1 MQSGGGWDLDAV
13 VASDKG
19 ANKEMRGLRPSHL
32 AVFACVAACSPSKAI
47 EPTCIPPG
55 SKCAAQQAPVNQHYR
70 ELAAITA
77 TRFGLCTATEADAC
91 NNDGYLFGMLGQGDF
106 RFSALC

>member
-1 MQSGGGWDLDAV
+1 M
-13 VASDKG
+13 ASDKG
-19 ANKEMRGLRPSHL
+19 ANKEMRGLRPPHL

-55 SKCAAQQAPVNQHYR
+55 SKCAAQRAPVNQHYR

-77 TRFGLCTATEADAC
+77 TRFGLCTATEADAR
-91 NNDGYLFGMLGQGDF
+91 NNDGYLFGMLGQGDL